1 MVLTKDSILRKLEEN
16 KVEIR
21 AFGVRKLVLF
31 GSYASGEQKRGSDI
45 DFLVEY
51 RKGRGLFRDSSGLMN
66 FLNDLFDCEVDLV
79 KPKYV
84 RKELRPYI
92 LQGKQYEAKI

>member
-1 MVLTKDSILRKLEEN
+1 MVLTKDFILKKLKEN
-16 KVEIR
+16 KEEVR
-21 AFGVRKLVLF
+21 VFGVKKLVLF
-31 GSYASGEQKRGSDI
+31 GSYAYGEQKRGSDI

-51 RKGRGLFRDSSGLMN
+51 RRGRGLFRDSSGLMN
-66 FLNDLFDCEVDLV
+66 FLNDLFDCDVDLV

-92 LQGKQYEAKI
+92 L